1 MKSKDRFNNVN
12 NNKNIIYINLQ
23 KPKVKR
29 RKQNKVQEQQ
39 SYNQP
44 SDLHPTLYRPIIYD
58 NSSPNID
65 RPVDERKINILKRGV
80 VDSFVKAGNDDEIV
94 DVESNI
100 DQIKQ
105 KQEEERLA
113 GLSRNITVR
122 KKTKST
128 DKSPEINFDN
138 IHIQDEKT
146 QDTTNTLLNIPKKR
160 GKQPTDFRSLTHEQ
174 LVEKLSLNQQKQK
187 LSAEKTKL
195 KKIKEAEEKKKRDE
209 TPRPSSE
216 QIRAIRQQN
225 LAPFVRS
232 QTATNNFR

>member
-23 KPKVKR
+23 KPTVKR
-29 RKQNKVQEQQ
+29 RKLKQQEQQ
-39 SYNQP
+39 QNYNQA
-44 SDLHPTLYRPIIYD
+44 SDLHPTVYRPIIYD
-58 NSSPNID
+58 NSSPNME
-65 RPVDERKINILKRGV
+65 RPVDVKNILKRGV
-80 VDSFVKAGNDDEIV
+80 VDSFIKAGNDDEIV

-100 DQIKQ
+100 DQINQ

-122 KKTKST
+122 KKTKSP
-128 DKSPEINFDN
+128 DKSPQINFDN
-138 IHIQDEKT
+138 IHIQDERT
-146 QDTTNTLLNIPKKR
+146 LDTTNPLLNVPKKR
-160 GKQPTDFRSLTHEQ
+160 GKQPTDFRSLTHDQ

-187 LSAEKTKL
+187 LSAEKTRL

-209 TPRPSSE
+209 TPRPTSE

>member
-23 KPKVKR
+23 KPTVKR
-29 RKQNKVQEQQ
+29 RKLKQQEQQ
-39 SYNQP
+39 QNYNQA
-44 SDLHPTLYRPIIYD
+44 SDLHPTVYRPIIYD
-58 NSSPNID
+58 NSSPNME
-65 RPVDERKINILKRGV
+65 RPVDVKNILKRGV
-80 VDSFVKAGNDDEIV
+80 VDSFIKAGNDDEIV

-100 DQIKQ
+100 DQINQ

-122 KKTKST
+122 KKTKSP
-128 DKSPEINFDN
+128 DKSPQINFDN
-138 IHIQDEKT
+138 IHIQDERT
-146 QDTTNTLLNIPKKR
+146 LDTASPLLNVKKPR
-160 GKQPTDFRSLTHEQ
+160 GRQPTDFSNLSREE
-174 LVEKLSLNQQKQK
+174 LVQVLAGNQQKQK
-187 LSAEKTKL
+187 IAAEKVKL
-195 KKIKEAEEKKKRDE
+195 KKIKELEEKKKRDE
-209 TPRPSSE
+209 TPRPTSE